1 MTAHRVGI
9 MGGTFDP
16 VHDGHL
22 IAARQV
28 ADALGLEQILFSPVS
43 LPWHKAAD
51 GLSSAADRIAMLNLA
66 VEGIPDFSVITVDV
80 DRGGDTYT
88 IDTLRDL
95 AESRATKA
103 PGLEFEWYFIG
114 GADAIAGLAG
124 WKEPEQ
130 LLQRAHFVA
139 VTRPGFDFVR
149 PRVVGAER
157 ILALEIDAADISST
171 RVREVA
177 AEGASLRGLVP
188 ESVAEYILD
197 RGLYSSVR
205 P

>member
-28 ADALGLEQILFSPVS
+28 ADALDLEQVLFSPVS
-43 LPWHKAAD
+43 LPWHKAVD
-51 GLSSAADRIAMLNLA
+51 GLTYAADRIAMLNLA
-66 VEGIPDFSVITVDV
+66 VEGIPDFSVVTVDV

-88 IDTLRDL
+88 IDTLSDL
-95 AESRATKA
+95 AESRATEA

-149 PRVVGAER
+149 PHVVGAER
-157 ILALEIDAADISST
+157 ILTMEIQAADISST
-171 RVREVA
+171 RVRELA
-177 AEGASLRGLVP
+177 ARGESLTGLVP
-188 ESVAEYILD
+188 ASVAEYIHD
-197 RGLYSSVR
+197 RGLYSSL
-205 P
+205 PS

>member
-16 VHDGHL
+16 VHAGHL

-28 ADALGLEQILFSPVS
+28 AAALDLEQVLFSPVS
-43 LPWHKAAD
+43 LAWHKAAERV
-51 GLSSAADRIAMLNLA
+51 APAEDRIAMLTLA
-66 VEGIPDFSVITVDV
+66 VEEIPDFSVVTVDI

-88 IDTLRDL
+88 IDTLTDL
-95 AESRATKA
+95 ADGFAEKC
-103 PGLEFEWYFIG
+103 PGREFEWFFIA
-114 GADAIAGLAG
+114 GADAVSGLAS
-124 WKEPEQ
+124 WKAPET

-149 PRVVGAER
+149 PDIAGAER

-171 RVREVA
+171 RVRELA
-177 AEGASLRGLVP
+177 ADGASLEGLVP
-188 ESVAEYILD
+188 EPVAHYIHD
-197 RGLYSSVR
+197 RGLYVSAR

>member
-28 ADALGLEQILFSPVS
+28 ADALDLEQILFSPVS
-43 LPWHKAAD
+43 LPWHKTAE
-51 GLSSAADRIAMLNLA
+51 GLSSAEDRIAMLNLA
-66 VEGIPDFSVITVDV
+66 LEGIPDFSVVTVDV

-88 IDTLRDL
+88 IDTLSDL
-95 AESRATKA
+95 AEEAAVES
-103 PGLEFEWYFIG
+103 PGVEFEWFFIG

-124 WKEPEQ
+124 WKEPER
-130 LLQRAHFVA
+130 LLQRAHFIA
-139 VTRPGFDFVR
+139 VTRPGFDFIR
-149 PRVVGAER
+149 PEIVGAER
-157 ILALEIDAADISST
+157 IHALAIDAADISST
-171 RVREVA
+171 RVREAA

-188 ESVAEYILD
+188 ASVEEYIHD
-197 RGLYSSVR
+197 HGLYSSPR